1 MKKWVIP
8 ITAIILMLTGC
19 SSTTPESKPEYDAVE
34 LVEYQSCL
42 DGYWQEFLKPTYRS
56 SMGNSSSEMTKRIA
70 GWCQHIKPVK
80 K

>member
-1 MKKWVIP
+1 MNKLLPVL
-8 ITAIILMLTGC
+8 AVSAVLLTGC
-19 SSTTPESKPEYDAVE
+19 STPTPESKPEYDAVE

>member
-1 MKKWVIP
+1 MNRLLPVL
-8 ITAIILMLTGC
+8 AVSAVLLTGC
-19 SSTTPESKPEYDAVE
+19 STPTPESKPEYDAVE

-56 SMGNSSSEMTKRIA
+56 SMGNRSSERTKRIA

>member
-1 MKKWVIP
+1 MKSYLSVIAVSVL
-8 ITAIILMLTGC
+8 ILTGC
-19 SSTTPESKPEYDAVE
+19 ASPNNESQPEYDAVE

-42 DGYWQEFLKPTYRS
+42 DGYWQEFLKPTYRG
-56 SMGNSSSEMTKRIA
+56 SMGNSSIEMTKRVA

>member
-1 MKKWVIP
+1 MKFLLSVFGVS
-8 ITAIILMLTGC
+8 ALFLTGC
-19 SSTTPESKPEYDAVE
+19 GSPAPESQSEYDAVE

-42 DGYWQEFLKPTYRS
+42 DGYWQEFLKPTYRG
-56 SMGNSSSEMTKRIA
+56 SMGNSSIEMTKRVA